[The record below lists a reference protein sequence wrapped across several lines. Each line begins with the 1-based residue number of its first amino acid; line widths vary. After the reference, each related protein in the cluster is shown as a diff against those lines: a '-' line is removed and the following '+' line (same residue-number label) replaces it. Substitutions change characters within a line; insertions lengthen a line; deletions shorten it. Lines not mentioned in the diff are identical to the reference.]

1 MCPRTVCTLA
11 HVFESA
17 GLTTVVLTPM
27 REVAERM
34 KVPRAL
40 HTRFPVGLSLWKP
53 RDKVFQDEVLQAAF
67 DLLEEPE
74 CPVIREFP
82 VSISPI
88 GGEPLVCPLPPRL
101 NTELHPAVD
110 EAQALR
116 AAYDRAYEKNQRT
129 SMGMKISAD
138 QIPEALGR
146 FASIVEGE
154 SWDSVGFP
162 DGTMYGTVHDIRCY
176 YEELACEMA
185 DGPITPWA
193 TEEWFYD
200 RTEAGQLIL
209 EARRVMRDKEVDQS
223 IWFGLAPA
231 GRQ

>member
-1 MCPRTVCTLA
+1 VCTLA

-17 GLTTVVLTPM
+17 GLATVVLTPTK
-27 REVAERM
+27 EVAERM

-40 HTRFPVGLSLWKP
+40 HTRFPVGLSLGKP
-53 RDKVFQDEVLQAAF
+53 RDKEFQDEVLRAAF
-67 DLLEEPE
+67 DLLAESEG
-74 CPVIREFP
+74 PVIKEFP
-82 VSISPI
+82 VSISAT
-88 GGEPLVCPLPPRL
+88 GGEPLLCPLPPRL

-129 SMGMKISAD
+129 SIGMQISPD
-138 QIPEALGR
+138 QVPEALGR
-146 FASIVEGE
+146 FVRIVEGE
-154 SWDSVGFP
+154 PWDDVGFP
-162 DGTMYGTVHDIRCY
+162 AGSMYGTVHDIRCY
-176 YEELACEMA
+176 YEELACELA

-200 RTEAGQLIL
+200 HTEAGQIIL
-209 EARRVMRDKEVDQS
+209 EARRTMRDKEVDPS

>member
-1 MCPRTVCTLA
+1 VCTLA

-17 GLTTVVLTPM
+17 GLATVVLTPTK
-27 REVAERM
+27 EVAERM

-40 HTRFPVGLSLWKP
+40 HTRFPVGLSLGKP
-53 RDKVFQDEVLQAAF
+53 RDKEFQDEVLQAAF
-67 DLLEEPE
+67 DLLAKSEG
-74 CPVIREFP
+74 PVIKEFP
-82 VSISPI
+82 VSISAT

-129 SMGMKISAD
+129 SIGMQISAD
-138 QIPEALGR
+138 QVPEALGR
-146 FASIVEGE
+146 FVRIVEGE
-154 SWDSVGFP
+154 PWDDVGFP
-162 DGTMYGTVHDIRCY
+162 AGSMYGTVHDIRCY
-176 YEELACEMA
+176 YEELACELA

-200 RTEAGQLIL
+200 HTEAGEVIL
-209 EARRVMRDKEVDQS
+209 KARRAMRDKEVDPS